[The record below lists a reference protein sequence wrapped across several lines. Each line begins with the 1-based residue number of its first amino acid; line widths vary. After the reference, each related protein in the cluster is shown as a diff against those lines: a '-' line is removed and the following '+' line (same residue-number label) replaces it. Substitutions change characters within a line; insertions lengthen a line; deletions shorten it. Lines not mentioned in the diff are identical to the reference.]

1 MKTQTKPTI
10 QMKKRT
16 MKIAGYA
23 FSMVLLALSVLSVVS
38 LFSPETAEMLQG
50 LIGLGGSGGYL
61 IANTP
66 IVGTQ
71 TYEETNTNSPGHLK
85 RDVSKIVTEMRP
97 DEFPL
102 DTMLR
107 EIRAAEKATNV
118 KVEFE
123 TVKYRERES
132 ATTALFTAAGD
143 ATDESVELTISNINI
158 WGVDDTVYIP
168 SINGANSKPLRLLV
182 MAVNRGTSKITVTA
196 INSPTADT
204 QRVPTIANATKIFRM
219 GTAKEEKAATTD
231 IIAQEP
237 TFEYNYCQIQ
247 MAFLE
252 QSVLRSLMESESGY
266 SHKDK
271 FVQEIYN
278 MRSSCEATNLYGTR
292 GRTINKL
299 TGLAQYSADGIFN
312 KVTNGTTYVGND
324 TTGDVITNKDVT
336 AMLEKVF
343 AGNAGSDER
352 LLLAGSTMIK
362 HLQDVGLEKQ
372 IGPTQITAK
381 HGVEVLELESNFGK
395 LMIKH
400 SKMMDLFGDK
410 EVAYI
415 LDLKHIF
422 KHDLEPM
429 GKKKLDPDAAGL
441 RRVKDAVRILENSC
455 LSVRYPDV
463 HWKWSR
469 DAGNSN

>member
-1 MKTQTKPTI
+1 
-10 QMKKRT
+10 MKKQAIQFAKYGL
-16 MKIAGYA
+16 ML
-23 FSMVLLALSVLSVVS
+23 VLIALSVFSVISIFAPEFAES
-38 LFSPETAEMLQG
+38 LLAFVGM
-50 LIGLGGSGGYL
+50 GSSGMMV
-61 IANTP
+61 ANTA

-71 TYEETNTNSPGHLK
+71 TFEETNSKSPNHLK
-85 RDVSKIVTEMRP
+85 RDVSQIVTEMRP

-107 EIRAAEKATNV
+107 NIRKAEKASHV
-118 KVEFE
+118 KVEYE
-123 TVKYRERES
+123 TVKYRERVS
-132 ATTALFTAAGD
+132 ALTAAFTAAGD
-143 ATDESVELTISNINI
+143 ATDESVELTIDNINI
-158 WGVDDTVYIP
+158 WGVDDTAYVP
-168 SINGANSKPLRLLV
+168 TVNGASSKPLRLLV
-182 MAVNRGTSKITVTA
+182 MAVNRGTNKITVTA
-196 INSPTADT
+196 INGATG
-204 QRVPTIANATKIFRM
+204 QRVPSISNTTKIYRM
-219 GTAKEEKAATTD
+219 GTAKEEKASVTD

-237 TFEYNYCQIQ
+237 TLDFNYCQIQ

-312 KVTNGTTYVGND
+312 RVTNGTTFRGND
-324 TTGDVITNKDVT
+324 TAKDVITNKDIT
-336 AMLEKVF
+336 ALLEKVF

-352 LLLAGSTMIK
+352 LLLAGSTLIK
-362 HLQDVGLEKQ
+362 HLQDVGLEKH

-381 HGVEVLELESNFGK
+381 HGVEVMELESNFGK

-400 SKMMDLFGDK
+400 SKMMDLFNEK

-429 GKKKLDPDAAGL
+429 NKKTLNPDDAGL

-455 LSVRYPDV
+455 LTVRYPDV
-463 HWKWSR
+463 HWKWTR
-469 DAGNSN
+469 DGANSN

>member
-1 MKTQTKPTI
+1 MK
-10 QMKKRT
+10 
-16 MKIAGYA
+16 YA
-23 FSMVLLALSVLSVVS
+23 SKALSLVLIALSVFSVVS
-38 LFSPETAEMLQG
+38 MVAYLIAPEFAESLMAF
-50 LIGLGGSGGYL
+50 IGLGSSGVMV
-61 IANTP
+61 ANTA

-71 TYEETNTNSPGHLK
+71 TFEETNTNSPEHLK

-107 EIRAAEKATNV
+107 NIRKAEKASHV

-132 ATTALFTAAGD
+132 ALTAGFTAAGD
-143 ATDESVELTISNINI
+143 ATDESVELTINNINI
-158 WGVDDTVYIP
+158 WGVDDTAYVP
-168 SINGANSKPLRLLV
+168 SIDGASSKPLRLLV
-182 MAVNRGTSKITVTA
+182 MDVNRGTNKITVTA
-196 INSPTADT
+196 INGATG
-204 QRVPTIANATKIFRM
+204 QRVPTIANSTKIYRM

-237 TFEYNYCQIQ
+237 TLEYNYCQIQ

-252 QSVLRSLMESESGY
+252 QSVLRSLMSSESGY

-292 GRTINKL
+292 GRVINKL
-299 TGLAQYSADGIFN
+299 TGVAQYAADGIFN
-312 KVTNGTTYVGND
+312 RVTNGTTYVGND
-324 TTGDVITNKDVT
+324 TTGDVVTNKDIT
-336 AMLEKVF
+336 SMLEKVF

-362 HLQDVGLEKQ
+362 HLQDVGLEKH

-395 LMIKH
+395 VMIKH

-410 EVAYI
+410 ETAFI

-429 GKKKLDPDAAGL
+429 SKKNLDPDAAGL
-441 RRVKDAVRILENSC
+441 RRVKDAVRLLENSC